1 MDGVQV
7 TSLRIS
13 GEMIEQGRWNN
24 PAFIESLDGCD
35 GIIFGTPTYM
45 GGPAA
50 QFKAFAD
57 ALGGHWYGRTWQCKV
72 AGGFT
77 TSGGLSG
84 DKQGTLM

>member
-1 MDGVQV
+1 
-7 TSLRIS
+7 
-13 GEMIEQGRWNN
+13 
-24 PAFIESLDGCD
+24 
-35 GIIFGTPTYM
+35 M

-57 ALGGHWYGRTWQCKV
+57 ALGGHWYGRTWQGKV